1 MDLASKI
8 RDYEKE
14 YEELDVKDRDVNEQE
29 RWYKLGVMLGY
40 IYVCNMGEECENC
53 GSWEDNR
60 KGIEICT

>member
-40 IYVCNMGEECENC
+40 ITRDVCNMGEECENC
-53 GSWEDNR
+53 GS
-60 KGIEICT
+60 